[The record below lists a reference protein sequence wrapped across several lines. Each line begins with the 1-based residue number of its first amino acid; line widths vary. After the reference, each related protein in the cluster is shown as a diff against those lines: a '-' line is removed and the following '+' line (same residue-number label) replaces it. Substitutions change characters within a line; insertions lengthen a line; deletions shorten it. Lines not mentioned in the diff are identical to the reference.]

1 MIMDFL
7 AFEQVIN
14 KIDGVINSKI
24 IYEDDQIQE
33 LHVLANYLRSAKQIV
48 RDIESSLIASFNYR
62 IDRRVISI
70 AQIHTEELRKIKRI
84 KFDGVTFATSGNEID
99 CTVKLMI
106 GDEEFKVTQTAV
118 KTSAN
123 RKKVVAE
130 STVKTIEEAIGKT
143 SVFDVQD
150 VIVTSSRDIS
160 FASVIINIISEENEE
175 TLIGSSI
182 IKSDVS
188 EAIARAALDALNRR
202 LEKNHI

>member
-7 AFEQVIN
+7 AFEKVIN

-24 IYEDDQIQE
+24 IYVGDEIQE

-48 RDIESSLIASFNYR
+48 RDIESSLIASFDYR

-99 CTVKLMI
+99 CTVKLLI
-106 GDEEFKVTQTAV
+106 GDEEFSVTQTAV

-123 RKKVVAE
+123 RKRVVAE
-130 STVKTIEEAIGKT
+130 STVKSIENAIGKT
-143 SVFDVQD
+143 HVFDVQD
-150 VIVTSSRDIS
+150 VLVQSSRDVS
-160 FASVIINIISEENEE
+160 FVSVVINLITDENEE
-175 TLIGSSI
+175 TLIGSAI
-182 IKSDVS
+182 VKTDVS

>member
-1 MIMDFL
+1 MDFL
-7 AFEQVIN
+7 AFEKVIN

-24 IYEDDQIQE
+24 ICEGDEIQE

-48 RDIESSLIASFNYR
+48 RDIESSLIASFGFR

-70 AQIHTEELRKIKRI
+70 AQIHTDELRKIKRI
-84 KFDGVTFATSGNEID
+84 KFDGVTFATSGSEID
-99 CTVKLMI
+99 CTVKLLI
-106 GDEEFKVTQTAV
+106 GDEEFSVTQTAV
-118 KTSAN
+118 KTTAN

-130 STVKTIEEAIGKT
+130 STVRTIENAIGKT

-160 FASVIINIISEENEE
+160 FASVIINIITEENEE

-182 IKSDVS
+182 SQD
-188 EAIARAALDALNRR
+188 RR
-202 LEKNHI
+202 QRGYSQGCT

>member
-1 MIMDFL
+1 
-7 AFEQVIN
+7 
-14 KIDGVINSKI
+14 
-24 IYEDDQIQE
+24 
-33 LHVLANYLRSAKQIV
+33 LANYLRSAKQIV

-84 KFDGVTFATSGNEID
+84 KFDGVTFVTSGNEID

-130 STVKTIEEAIGKT
+130 STVKTLEEAIGKT

-160 FASVIINIISEENEE
+160 FASVIINILSEENEE